1 LLASEL
7 LNAAAREEANEI
19 LVTNRM
25 AFAEGLPIIERHGQL
40 TSRGTAIIA
49 AAKTYMERAAAGA

>member
-1 LLASEL
+1 
-7 LNAAAREEANEI
+7 
-19 LVTNRM
+19 M